1 MKSEKNMDSK
11 EGLSNMWQGVVL
23 EESLEDKS
31 LLKMAKIKD
40 TNVSRLEKENR
51 VMTFHQVEVPD
62 TLKEEYI
69 EKAKNVIKQSFYTH
83 LCKDGQMIVVFKSR
97 VFNFTE
103 DSPEL
108 NEAREYGK
116 SIGIIA
122 EQMPFERLVNNPFD

>member
-1 MKSEKNMDSK
+1 
-11 EGLSNMWQGVVL
+11 MWQGVIL

-51 VMTFHQVEVPD
+51 VMIFHQVEVPD

-83 LCKDGQMIVVFKSR
+83 LCKDGQMTVVFKGR

-122 EQMPFERLVNNPFD
+122 EQMPFEHLVNNPFD

>member
-1 MKSEKNMDSK
+1 MDSK

-31 LLKMAKIKD
+31 LLKMAKIKG

-62 TLKEEYI
+62 SLKEEYI

-83 LCKDGQMIVVFKSR
+83 LCRGGQMTVVFKGC
-97 VFNFTE
+97 VFNFTAN
-103 DSPEL
+103 DPEL
-108 NEAREYGK
+108 GEAREYGK
-116 SIGIIA
+116 SIGIIP
-122 EQMPFERLVNNPFD
+122 EQMPFEHLVNNPFD